1 MTVYIGQGIGI
12 IGLLFAVISFQK
24 NSSKGILL
32 FQILASTTF
41 ILHFLLIGAY
51 TGSALNFIG
60 VVRNLLFYYIGS
72 RRRNKSENHANKKL
86 WLYLFIVIYI
96 IAGSLTYK
104 NFYSIF
110 PIVGTI
116 FSTVSLWI
124 KNPKYI
130 RLVMLPSSPC
140 WMIYNFVNMSI
151 AGVMTELFV
160 MSSLIVA
167 MLRFDLFQAPKGKS
181 SCGIQ

>member
-32 FQILASTTF
+32 FQILASTAF

-167 MLRFDLFQAPKGKS
+167 MLRFDIFQAPKGKS